1 MWFCFNGVA
10 QIVGG
15 ALAYGVSRGF
25 QENSHISFSAWK
37 ALFLITGLATSVY
50 GLALFSFLP
59 ESPITAAWLS
69 KEERHIAVERL
80 RGNQQGI
87 GSKVFK
93 WYQFREAFADVRTYL
108 IFLFLVTVDIPCG
121 GITVFFTQL
130 IGGMGFDSNTTF
142 LITMPAGVVQVVC
155 NLGIPYIAQFTGRR
169 MLSAVGA
176 MCLSLFGI
184 SLMAGLSRDGPTAHT
199 IGQIIG
205 YYITIGNSATATILV
220 LSSVSSNAAGHTKKT
235 TVNAIAL
242 VGYCIGFLI
251 GPQTFRDG
259 PAYTNAK
266 INIIAQWFA
275 ALCCCLS
282 LHLVNKRENARRD
295 RLAESLP
302 PQPSGQEF
310 LDLTDK
316 ENPYFR
322 YSL

>member
-1 MWFCFNGVA
+1 M
-10 QIVGG
+10 
-15 ALAYGVSRGF
+15 
-25 QENSHISFSAWK
+25 
-37 ALFLITGLATSVY
+37 
-50 GLALFSFLP
+50 
-59 ESPITAAWLS
+59 
-69 KEERHIAVERL
+69 
-80 RGNQQGI
+80 
-87 GSKVFK
+87 
-93 WYQFREAFADVRTYL
+93 

-199 IGQIIG
+199 IGQMIG

-242 VGYCIGFLI
+242 VGYCIGESTLAI
-251 GPQTFRDG
+251 PWRKDADG
-259 PAYTNAK
+259 AT
-266 INIIAQWFA
+266 
-275 ALCCCLS
+275 CRLS
-282 LHLVNKRENARRD
+282 HRTSDLPGWAGVHKREDQHHCAVVRGAVLLSVAAFGEQARERPE
-295 RLAESLP
+295 RQTCRVPTAAA
-302 PQPSGQEF
+302 
-310 LDLTDK
+310 
-316 ENPYFR
+316 FR
-322 YSL
+322 PGVPGPD